1 MAQKSLHSR
10 KRSSSFLK
18 IGMIVLA
25 LVALSALIA
34 LQPAVAEHG
43 SESTVIG
50 IGETQSDEATN
61 ESDEASQDVQ
71 KAETL
76 TVEGDLVAGD
86 LTQGVKRSITVKDPD
101 PVVYISAVDFSNP
114 QTVDKAQTVGTL
126 DPLPTAP
133 HVLPDVSKGWSKGT
147 ASAYS
152 FADNDDG
159 KGHFGTTATASGIPL
174 SDTGLTVAV
183 PASQSHLIGHAVA
196 ILYGETVIVAT
207 VTDTGGFEKYG
218 RALDLAPGCWKALG
232 ASNIGDWGV
241 REVYYKFL

>member
-10 KRSSSFLK
+10 KRSFVFLK
-18 IGMIVLA
+18 VGMIVLA
-25 LVALSALIA
+25 FVALSAFIA

-50 IGETQSDEATN
+50 IGKTQSDEVVQA
-61 ESDEASQDVQ
+61 SDEEGALN
-71 KAETL
+71 AETL

-114 QTVDKAQTVGTL
+114 QTVAKAQTVGTL

-133 HVLPDVSKGWSKGT
+133 RILPDVSNGWSKGT

-183 PASQSHLIGHAVA
+183 PVSQSHLIGHAVA
-196 ILYGETVIVAT
+196 ILYGDTVIVAT

-232 ASNIGDWGV
+232 ASDIGDWGV